1 MNIKII
7 FYSKKSFL
15 WSEITDNLHTKNN
28 TYHEL
33 ASSVYNIHPSDKK
46 ITIEPK
52 NGTQQIFKIQASRV
66 DKVND
71 FQAIGVSQKN
81 SKGNVDN

>member
-1 MNIKII
+1 M
-7 FYSKKSFL
+7 
-15 WSEITDNLHTKNN
+15 DNLHTKNN

-33 ASSVYNIHPSDKK
+33 VSSVYNIHPSDKK
-46 ITIEPK
+46 IAIEPK

-71 FQAIGVSQKN
+71 FQAIAVYPKRQ
-81 SKGNVDN
+81 

>member
-7 FYSKKSFL
+7 FLFKQSFL
-15 WSEITDNLHTKNN
+15 WGEITDNLHTKNN

-33 ASSVYNIHPSDKK
+33 ASSVYNIHQSDKK
-46 ITIEPK
+46 IAIEPQ
-52 NGTQQIFKIQASRV
+52 NWTQQNFKIQASRI

-71 FQAIGVSQKN
+71 FQTIGVSQKN

>member
-7 FYSKKSFL
+7 FLFKQSFL
-15 WSEITDNLHTKNN
+15 WGEITDNLHTKNN

-33 ASSVYNIHPSDKK
+33 ASCVYNIHPSDKK
-46 ITIEPK
+46 IAIEPQ
-52 NGTQQIFKIQASRV
+52 NGTQQNFKIEASRV

-71 FQAIGVSQKN
+71 F
-81 SKGNVDN
+81 

>member
-7 FYSKKSFL
+7 FLFKQSFL
-15 WSEITDNLHTKNN
+15 WGEITDNLHTKNN

-46 ITIEPK
+46 IAIEPQ
-52 NGTQQIFKIQASRV
+52 NGTQQNFKIEASRV

-71 FQAIGVSQKN
+71 FQAIAVYPKRQ
-81 SKGNVDN
+81 

>member
-1 MNIKII
+1 MYI
-7 FYSKKSFL
+7 
-15 WSEITDNLHTKNN
+15 
-28 TYHEL
+28 
-33 ASSVYNIHPSDKK
+33 SVYNIHQSDKK
-46 ITIEPK
+46 IAIEPK
-52 NGTQQIFKIQASRV
+52 NETQQNFKIQASRV